1 MGHFGDIDLTDAWNG
16 HNLLAGVTELG
27 GLVPRLLH
35 IQSSPNVG
43 SSVTRVLSDKFV
55 ATWTASHANVEVDR
69 LDLVAEPLP
78 HQGPDWL
85 EGLVCR
91 PDERTPKMVAALAIS
106 DRLINQLEAAD
117 IIVIG
122 APMINF
128 TLCTQLK
135 SWVDYV
141 TVAGRTFEYFAPGQ
155 ARGRLFGKK
164 VFVIAARG
172 GDYSEPPMNA
182 FDFQEPLLR
191 LLLGF
196 LGLYDVSFIRA
207 EGMRQRVDQVDV
219 ITRYAESVIA
229 RLAA

>member
-1 MGHFGDIDLTDAWNG
+1 M
-16 HNLLAGVTELG
+16 
-27 GLVPRLLH
+27 H
-35 IQSSPNVG
+35 IQSSPNVK

-55 ATWTASHANVEVDR
+55 ETWTSSHANVEVDR

-78 HQGPDWL
+78 HLGPDWL
-85 EGLVCR
+85 QGLVC
-91 PDERTPKMVAALAIS
+91 PPEKRTPEMAAAMAIS
-106 DRLINQLEAAD
+106 DRLIDQLKAAD
-117 IIVIG
+117 IVVIG

-141 TVAGRTFEYFAPGQ
+141 TVAGKTFESVAPGQ
-155 ARGRLFGKK
+155 ARGLLFGQK

-172 GDYSEPPMNA
+172 GDYSEPPMSA

-196 LGLYDVSFIRA
+196 LGMYDVSFIRA
-207 EGMRQRVDQVDV
+207 EGMRQRVDQVGD
-219 ITRYAESVIA
+219 ITRSAEALIA